1 MFEIFTK
8 VDETFLDDVKGYD
21 IINWTFIYF

>member
-8 VDETFLDDVKGYD
+8 VAETFLDEVKGYD